1 MTAFDAALAEVRSG
15 ADPAETATGL
25 YERLTDDE
33 RLSLLDGDSPF
44 WPGLMEMM
52 GRYNGT
58 PLVHGAVERLGIPG
72 TRFVDGPRGCVAGN
86 ATAFPVSM
94 ARGATWDVELE
105 ERIGQAIGA
114 EVRAVGGNFFGGV
127 CINLPRHPA
136 WGRIQE
142 TYSDE
147 PYQLGELGAAL
158 TRGVQ
163 TWAMACAKHY
173 ALNSMENKRFQV
185 DVTIS
190 EADLHETYLPHFK
203 RCVDEGV
210 AAIMSAY
217 NSVNGDWAGQ
227 NHYLLTEVL
236 REQWGWSGITVS
248 DFIWGLRDAAAS
260 LEAGLDLEEP
270 FAQQRAMHLRH
281 QLDAGATSWESVRRS
296 GVRLIAAQLKSYAS
310 RVEADPAPDVVVGEA
325 HRALA
330 LEAAERAMVLLR
342 NDVVDGAPLL
352 PLDPGSLRRVVV
364 VGRLADTANLG
375 DLGSSLVRPPT
386 HVTPLAGIRA
396 ALPGVDVVHE
406 GSDDPADVAAAA
418 AGADRVVVVVGFD
431 ERDEGEWVGGDTMT
445 NPDLLA
451 LFPPM
456 PEDASLTGG
465 EGVMA
470 EDFGGDR
477 ASLSLRPSDEAV
489 IRAALAANPRTVV
502 VLVGA
507 GAIMME
513 SWRHDASAILMMWYA
528 GMAGGTALGRI
539 LTGAANPAGH
549 LPFAIP
555 ADPGDLP
562 DFDRDATAVTY
573 GHLHGQRLIDARHST
588 AAFPHGWGLSYTSY
602 RLDQGQV
609 SEVSRD
615 AVTLSVTVTNT
626 GSHDGHHV
634 VQVYG
639 SRTDGPHPG
648 EHFVAGFAV
657 AAVPAGHSV
666 TVPVQVSLIALGA
679 WNPETRTIEPA
690 PASSVVL
697 RVSSYAQD
705 PDALVIPLT

>member
-1 MTAFDAALAEVRSG
+1 MTAFDAAVVEVRSG

-58 PLVHGAVERLGIPG
+58 PIVHGAVERLGIPG

-217 NSVNGDWAGQ
+217 NSVNGSWAGQ